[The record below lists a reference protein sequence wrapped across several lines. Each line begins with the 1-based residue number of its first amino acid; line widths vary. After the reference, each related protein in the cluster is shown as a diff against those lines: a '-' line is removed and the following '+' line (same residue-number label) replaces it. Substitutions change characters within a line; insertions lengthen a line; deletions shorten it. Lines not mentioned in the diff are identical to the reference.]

1 MSISLHLVW
10 DESVH
15 EWYPPKNVNLEESK
29 PFTWEKLQISIPE
42 HTRATQREASNVKF
56 NYQTSVQLLPG
67 RPINFPPFLHVEAL
81 HKAAIKGFRRQSL
94 FSLCGKS
101 NDQETDLILL
111 LLWEGLPG
119 TKSSL
124 QPRDEGSLLSLCQTG
139 FLCLPG
145 EWKPWQDSFFHI
157 CEDLLWPDAWGNHRE
172 QSPCKLMVQQQQ
184 NKG

>member
-1 MSISLHLVW
+1 MRKTSNIHSRAHTG
-10 DESVH
+10 H
-15 EWYPPKNVNLEESK
+15 
-29 PFTWEKLQISIPE
+29 PE
-42 HTRATQREASNVKF
+42 GGIQCEI
-56 NYQTSVQLLPG
+56 QLPDLSSAAPR

-94 FSLCGKS
+94 FSLCGKY

-124 QPRDEGSLLSLCQTG
+124 QSRDEGSLLSLCQTG